1 MILNRKIKRDFFQN
15 IIRNGSMSLIIAL
28 AMALVVSLCS
38 ASDSIYA
45 SVSNEWEQCNVED
58 GFFETYTPLSERNF
72 KDLSQLDVRIEKMF
86 YTDIKANSSSVLRIF
101 AVRQSI
107 DLPFAES
114 GSIPYSGREIFLEKN
129 YASLHGF
136 SVGDEIE
143 VAGENFTIC
152 GIGCFPDYC
161 YVKQS
166 TSDVAANDEFS
177 VAMVTETERIR
188 LSKGEK
194 TIYNYAFKLGDCTV
208 RELKK
213 KLSDLKFDRLQVTD
227 TYLKGMIASSSDLKT
242 EFNESTAQLKGGA
255 AAVADGI
262 DTLGKNLNS
271 AGIDANTKMLYE
283 GALTLRS
290 GIEKFQ
296 KRFGRYIDSNT
307 EIDLPNLSG
316 FGETKYNIR
325 ITDAVDDSKIGKQSA
340 LVAGVFL
347 LILLVYMLSVF
358 ASGTIEKER
367 PVIGT
372 LYALGYTK
380 DEILSHY
387 IKTPLAVSAIGAAA
401 GTVCGFLLTDAMASS
416 YCTMY
421 SFPKIKHVYPLYL
434 VSYSLGMP
442 IIFSYFVNR
451 LVLSKKLN
459 LSPLKMMREAPK
471 GGANFNLKLDGVPF
485 ERKYKIRQFLRE
497 LSGNITLFFGIIVS
511 LMLIMFSIA
520 CYGSISEYINN
531 ITNDVNADYMYIL
544 RNPVTDLPKNP
555 CVGYTRGFYA
565 DFPMTGGE
573 MEVTLLGIDLD
584 NPYFD
589 FASAL
594 TDDADKIYMSDAAR
608 IKFGYKVGDRV
619 ILHDN
624 SEDRLYAFEIAGEVK
639 YGSGLY
645 FFMNIDAMRNAFG
658 QDYFDAQRLK
668 KGERRPKSE
677 YYYYNTV
684 FSSKPLTFG
693 HNMLI
698 SEIVKADMKKGAEKF
713 MALMSDM
720 ILMLICVSVIIFAA
734 VMYLLMKLEIDRSS
748 FSVSLLKALGYSEKT
763 VNSLYLSP
771 SLFVTAAAMAI
782 GIPICRFIVNFA
794 YPYCVSN
801 ANCGFEAV
809 IPPGGYVLVVA
820 IIAAAYTAT
829 RYALTKHLKKIN
841 VTEILKNRE

>member
-1 MILNRKIKRDFFQN
+1 
-15 IIRNGSMSLIIAL
+15 
-28 AMALVVSLCS
+28 
-38 ASDSIYA
+38 
-45 SVSNEWEQCNVED
+45 
-58 GFFETYTPLSERNF
+58 
-72 KDLSQLDVRIEKMF
+72 
-86 YTDIKANSSSVLRIF
+86 
-101 AVRQSI
+101 
-107 DLPFAES
+107 
-114 GSIPYSGREIFLEKN
+114 
-129 YASLHGF
+129 
-136 SVGDEIE
+136 
-143 VAGENFTIC
+143 
-152 GIGCFPDYC
+152 
-161 YVKQS
+161 
-166 TSDVAANDEFS
+166 
-177 VAMVTETERIR
+177 
-188 LSKGEK
+188 
-194 TIYNYAFKLGDCTV
+194 
-208 RELKK
+208 
-213 KLSDLKFDRLQVTD
+213 
-227 TYLKGMIASSSDLKT
+227 
-242 EFNESTAQLKGGA
+242 
-255 AAVADGI
+255 
-262 DTLGKNLNS
+262 
-271 AGIDANTKMLYE
+271 
-283 GALTLRS
+283 
-290 GIEKFQ
+290 
-296 KRFGRYIDSNT
+296 
-307 EIDLPNLSG
+307 
-316 FGETKYNIR
+316 
-325 ITDAVDDSKIGKQSA
+325 
-340 LVAGVFL
+340 
-347 LILLVYMLSVF
+347 
-358 ASGTIEKER
+358 
-367 PVIGT
+367 
-372 LYALGYTK
+372 
-380 DEILSHY
+380 
-387 IKTPLAVSAIGAAA
+387 
-401 GTVCGFLLTDAMASS
+401 
-416 YCTMY
+416 
-421 SFPKIKHVYPLYL
+421 
-434 VSYSLGMP
+434 
-442 IIFSYFVNR
+442 
-451 LVLSKKLN
+451 
-459 LSPLKMMREAPK
+459 
-471 GGANFNLKLDGVPF
+471 
-485 ERKYKIRQFLRE
+485 
-497 LSGNITLFFGIIVS
+497 
-511 LMLIMFSIA
+511 
-520 CYGSISEYINN
+520 
-531 ITNDVNADYMYIL
+531 
-544 RNPVTDLPKNP
+544 
-555 CVGYTRGFYA
+555 
-565 DFPMTGGE
+565 MTGGE

-801 ANCGFEAV
+801 VNCGFEAV